1 MNTSVSEGETAHVE
15 RGMICTPQPLKT
27 YEPLQE
33 RLLVLLAVGRALQQV
48 LPLGPLLVVSEEQSL
63 VEL

>member
-1 MNTSVSEGETAHVE
+1 
-15 RGMICTPQPLKT
+15 MICTPQPLKT
-27 YEPLQE
+27 YELLQE
-33 RLLVLLAVGRALQQV
+33 WLLVLLAVGRVLQQV

>member
-1 MNTSVSEGETAHVE
+1 
-15 RGMICTPQPLKT
+15 MICAPQSLKT

-33 RLLVLLAVGRALQQV
+33 RLLE
-48 LPLGPLLVVSEEQSL
+48 LLVVSEEQSL

>member
-1 MNTSVSEGETAHVE
+1 
-15 RGMICTPQPLKT
+15 MICTPQPLKT